1 MKLYIA
7 YAYESALGRQ
17 IYKLVE
23 CANEQEYKRVKDK
36 IESAGLEPIE
46 FVQVWK
52 GKNIPN

>member
-7 YAYESALGRQ
+7 YTYESATGKQ

-23 CANEQEYKRVKDK
+23 CINEQEYNRVKRK

>member
-7 YAYESALGRQ
+7 YTYESALGEQ

-23 CANEQEYKRVKDK
+23 CADEKEYDRVKRK